1 MHHQNDTTDQAGT
14 WNQKKE
20 NMNTQSI
27 YAGLLYSTR
36 EINMNFRI
44 KVYGMDENGNKIN
57 KALGVMGLIKL
68 IGIELVNKFLGRAFN
83 SGLDKIVCKL
93 RRGIKVT
100 FYGK

>member
-1 MHHQNDTTDQAGT
+1 
-14 WNQKKE
+14 
-20 NMNTQSI
+20 MNTQSI
-27 YAGLLYSTR
+27 YAGLLFLTR

-44 KVYGMDENGNKIN
+44 KVYGIDENGNKIN

-68 IGIELVNKFLGRAFN
+68 IDIELANKFLNRAFN

-100 FYGK
+100 FYVK

>member
-1 MHHQNDTTDQAGT
+1 MELT
-14 WNQKKE
+14 KE

-27 YAGLLYSTR
+27 YAGLFYSTR

-68 IGIELVNKFLGRAFN
+68 IGIELVNKFLNRAFN

>member
-1 MHHQNDTTDQAGT
+1 
-14 WNQKKE
+14 
-20 NMNTQSI
+20 
-27 YAGLLYSTR
+27 
-36 EINMNFRI
+36 MNFRI
-44 KVYGMDENGNKIN
+44 KVYGIDENGNKIN
-57 KALGVMGLIKL
+57 KALGVIGLIKL

>member
-1 MHHQNDTTDQAGT
+1 
-14 WNQKKE
+14 
-20 NMNTQSI
+20 MNTQSI
-27 YAGLLYSTR
+27 YAGLFYSTR

-44 KVYGMDENGNKIN
+44 KVYGIDENGNKIN

-83 SGLDKIVCKL
+83 SCLDKIVCKL

-100 FYGK
+100 FYVK